1 MKHIVRIYTPIEAI
15 LLFIVA
21 MVLGFCVLIGM
32 DNLFHVMSW
41 HESVLKALLL
51 IFALSIFGML
61 QAYTSADLTIEMDK
75 TGIQFIG
82 GRGIFGFF
90 KRNTYIY
97 WQDVRQ
103 WYLWESHLSG
113 QAWSPKT
120 FMLQQMN
127 GKKIHLYLPDDD
139 SNTLD
144 FNSFLSDF
152 QYVIDEVNT
161 QNKGI
166 SKIREGKDE
175 YPTMFFI
182 MAIIIFILLFF
193 IIRDFWLSALL
204 MSLGQKIIMIFGILF
219 VVTLDIWLFYHYFQE
234 RMRQKNNSN

>member
-1 MKHIVRIYTPIEAI
+1 MKHIIRIYTPIEAI

-21 MVLGFCVLIGM
+21 MLLGFCVLIGM
-32 DNLFHVMSW
+32 DNLFPVMNW
-41 HESVLKALLL
+41 HGSILKVLLL
-51 IFALSIFGML
+51 VFALHIFGML
-61 QAYTSADLTIEMDK
+61 QAYTSADLTIEMDT
-75 TGIQFIG
+75 TGIQFKG
-82 GRGIFGFF
+82 GRSIFGFF

-113 QAWSPKT
+113 QTWSPKT

-152 QYVIDEVNT
+152 QSVTDEVNT

-175 YPTMFFI
+175 YPIMFFI
-182 MAIIIFILLFF
+182 MAIIIFIILFF

-219 VVTLDIWLFYHYFQE
+219 VVALDIWLFYHYFQE